1 MLSQRWKMVFWLVL
15 IVLISYF
22 DRVNFSVSA
31 PIILKEFAL
40 TPSQLGLVMS
50 AFTVGY
56 MILNFPAGF
65 LIERYTATKILFVI
79 VLLWS
84 IMTFLTALMWSF
96 ITLLIVRLIFGM
108 FEGPL
113 LPSNTKMVNMWVLPK
128 ERATASGLWLAAIP
142 LGVVLGNISSSF
154 VVSQYGWRSV
164 FYIFGVI
171 GIVIA
176 FAGLKILKNRPE
188 DDPNISKAEL
198 EQIQKAIK
206 EREGEMSLMSA
217 GHTLKQLG
225 GIPEVWM
232 LCIMYFA
239 FAMVFWGNINWL
251 PTYFVKARGSDIL
264 KAGLLSSTPWIGAV
278 VGGVVIGK
286 LSDRFHH
293 HTRSSWLAVI
303 QYLMVPATAYAVMA
317 PSITLCLISFTITS
331 FLCFGTVTLLYAAAM
346 DIFDRAD
353 VAKVSGLM
361 LAAGSFGGI
370 IAPSLIGYV
379 LQYTNSFNLAYYIF
393 AGVSFIG
400 GTVSWMLVKKE
411 SVIRASKV
419 TARVSA

>member
-1 MLSQRWKMVFWLVL
+1 MMSQRWKMVSWLVL

-22 DRVNFSVSA
+22 DRVNFAVSA
-31 PIILKEFAL
+31 PLILKEFAM

-65 LIERYTATKILFVI
+65 IIERYSATKVLFVV

-84 IMTFLTALMWSF
+84 LMTVLTAWTWSF

-113 LPSNTKMVNMWVLPK
+113 LPANTKIVNMWVLPK
-128 ERATASGLWLAAIP
+128 ERATASALWLAAIP
-142 LGVVLGNISSSF
+142 LGVLLGNIASSF
-154 VVSQYGWRSV
+154 VVTQYGWRSV
-164 FYIFGVI
+164 FYIFGVL
-171 GIVIA
+171 GIILA

-188 DDPNISKAEL
+188 EDPNISKTEL

-206 EREGEMSLMSA
+206 EHEGEMSLTAS
-217 GHTLKQLG
+217 GQTLKQLAKR
-225 GIPEVWM
+225 PEVWM
-232 LCIMYFA
+232 LCIMYFS

-264 KAGLLSSTPWIGAV
+264 KAGLLSSTPWIGAI
-278 VGGVVIGK
+278 VGCFIIGK
-286 LSDRFHH
+286 LSDHYHH
-293 HTRSSWLAVI
+293 HTRSAWLAVI
-303 QYLMVPATAYAVMA
+303 QFLMVPSTAYAVMA
-317 PSITLCLISFTITS
+317 PSVTLCLISFTITS
-331 FLCFGTVTLLYAAAM
+331 FLCFGTVTLLYAAPM
-346 DIFDRAD
+346 EIFDRAD
-353 VAKVSGLM
+353 VVKVAGLM
-361 LAAGSFGGI
+361 IAAGSLGGV
-370 IAPSLIGYV
+370 IAPTLIGYV

-400 GTVSWMLVKKE
+400 GIVSWMLVKKE
-411 SVIRASKV
+411 AAMRASKLA
-419 TARVSA
+419 ARASA